1 MDQKMDIFELYY
13 IDIHLKPNFWD
24 VKLFVF
30 YVFLLLNLSLMR
42 EPVVTYLMYQYHILH
57 LYRQ

>member
-1 MDQKMDIFELYY
+1 MDIFELNY

-30 YVFLLLNLSLMR
+30 YVFLLLNLSLMK